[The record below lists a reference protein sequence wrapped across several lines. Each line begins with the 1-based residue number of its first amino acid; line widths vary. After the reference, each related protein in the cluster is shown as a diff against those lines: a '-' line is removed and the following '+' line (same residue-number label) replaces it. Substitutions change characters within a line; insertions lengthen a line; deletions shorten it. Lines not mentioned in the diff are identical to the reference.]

1 MRIYEEL
8 YIAKPDAT
16 DEEIDALNGQ
26 LEAVIKQS
34 GGQIDKTDKWGVRK
48 LAYRVKKQAE
58 GYYVLLVFHAGATTV
73 KEIER
78 RLRVTDLV
86 LKFLT
91 VRMDEKLKWLEKRQ
105 KARAKR
111 AARKPVVQPASSALT
126 ANAPAPGAPALPA
139 MPGEPSAPMPGA
151 PGAPAAPA
159 APAPVAPAA
168 PAPAAPVPAAAEPVA
183 VTEAATAA
191 VVTPEAPAAE

>member
-1 MRIYEEL
+1 MRTYEEL
-8 YIAKPDAT
+8 YIAKPDAA
-16 DEEIDALNGQ
+16 EEDIDALNGQ

-58 GYYVLLVFHAGATTV
+58 GFYVLLFFHASASTV
-73 KEIER
+73 KEVER
-78 RLRVTDLV
+78 RLRVSDLV

-111 AARKPVVQPASSALT
+111 AARRPPPPPPAAAIT
-126 ANAPAPGAPALPA
+126 ANAPLPA
-139 MPGEPSAPMPGA
+139 MPAEAAAPVPGA
-151 PGAPAAPA
+151 PGAPAPA
-159 APAPVAPAA
+159 APAA
-168 PAPAAPVPAAAEPVA
+168 PAPAAPVVATPAE
-183 VTEAATAA
+183 TAA
-191 VVTPEAPAAE
+191 PEPKE

>member
-1 MRIYEEL
+1 MRTYEEL

-26 LEAVIKQS
+26 LETVIKA
-34 GGQIDKTDKWGVRK
+34 GGGKVEKTDKWGVRK

-86 LKFLT
+86 LKFIT

-139 MPGEPSAPMPGA
+139 VPSEPSAPMPGA
-151 PGAPAAPA
+151 PG
-159 APAPVAPAA
+159 VAVPAA
-168 PAPAAPVPAAAEPVA
+168 PAPAAAAEPVVVVAEA
-183 VTEAATAA
+183 VAPAVA